1 MHDDAESNENRAQGE
16 SSSCPPHCCD
26 HLIDRRTFVQM
37 AGAGA
42 AAVSGIGTAAAC
54 AGPFNRQ
61 DTVDH
66 FIPIDKKLS
75 ADWVRSLFAKGGRSW
90 IEGAELETVGMPVGG
105 ICAGQVYLTGDGRL
119 RFVDIFNQYAN
130 SGYGSVN
137 YREGR
142 TATEMVVNGSEIVE
156 APSIDQGFA
165 LHVETEAGTIVRS
178 VDARGFSEVRFCGE
192 YPIGLVEFADADFP
206 VSVRLEAFS
215 PFIPLNEA
223 DSALPAALLKYTLE
237 NVSADR
243 VKVTLAGWLEN
254 AVCYHTAREDGIITQ
269 RLNREIRGDGLTAV
283 LASARLEEEPRPA
296 NYRPPVVFA
305 DFEGTGY
312 GDWQVEGDAF
322 GTAPARGT
330 LPDQQ
335 AVSGFQGE
343 GLVNTYL
350 GGDAPTGR
358 LISPEFIVERP
369 WIAFFIGGGAQDD
382 QTCINLVVD
391 GSIVRTATGR
401 NSERLEPHNWN
412 VEELA
417 GRRARIEIVDTH
429 SGGWGHIN
437 IDQIEFRDDPMRRD
451 LGDLALRPDIGT
463 MALALLGDGA
473 TYASAVLPSG
483 AMPEA
488 LFAAEGLQTQEISAL
503 ANGEPRRGAVGRTFD
518 LGTGETAEATFVVSW
533 HMPNL
538 YFRDSRVGNHYGG
551 RFGSAADVVQYVAAD
566 SDRLVRDTKQWH
578 DTWYD
583 STLPWWL
590 LFRIHSTV
598 SNLATATTQWWQNE
612 RFWAYE
618 GCGCCHG
625 TCGHVWNY
633 AHGLARLFPALERS
647 VREMQDFA
655 PGVGFISET
664 GEIRFRGEDWS
675 IWAGDAQGGYIMK
688 AWREHLCSADD
699 AFLRRNWPRIKQAL
713 QFLIQED
720 GNADGLLEGR
730 QHQTYDQDY
739 YGANTMVGSL
749 YLGALRAG
757 EEMARE
763 MGDAEFASTCRTIFE
778 TGSRNSVERLFNG
791 EYFVQDVDLE
801 QHPDWQY
808 GDGCLA
814 DQLFGQGWAHQVGLG
829 YVYPQETVLQALESI
844 WKYCWA
850 PDIALQN
857 QRHEPERWFAYPGEA
872 GLFTCTWP
880 KSRHMGP
887 RSTRYRNEVWTGIEY
902 QVANHMASEGML
914 TEALAICRAVHDR
927 YHPAKRNPFNEIECG
942 DHYARALASWGVL
955 IGLSGFEYH
964 GPKGR
969 IGFAPRITPE
979 DFRAAFTGAEAWGS
993 LAQVREG
1000 NRQTDTIA
1008 VAWGRLPVREVTL
1021 ALDPGQQARTVTVD
1035 GASIGDAFT
1044 QTGKRLS
1051 ISLPTQRVVRAGQA
1065 LEVVIET

>member
-1 MHDDAESNENRAQGE
+1 MNDHSESNENGAHDE
-16 SSSCPPHCCD
+16 PPSCPPGCCD
-26 HLIDRRTFVQM
+26 HSIDRRTFVQL

-42 AAVSGIGTAAAC
+42 AAVSGIGAGSAC
-54 AGPFNRQ
+54 AGPFDRQ

-66 FIPIDKKLS
+66 FIPVDKKLS
-75 ADWVRSLFAKGGRSW
+75 RDWVRSLFAKGGRSW
-90 IEGAELETVGMPVGG
+90 FEGAELESVGMPVGG

-119 RFVDIFNQYAN
+119 EFIDIFNQYAN
-130 SGYGSVN
+130 SGYGRVN

-142 TATEMVVNGSEIVE
+142 SATEMVVNAGDTVE
-156 APSIDQGFA
+156 APSIDQGVA
-165 LHVETEAGTIVRS
+165 LQVETGKGAMVRS
-178 VDARGFSEVRFCGE
+178 LDARGFPGVRFCGE
-192 YPIGLVEFADADFP
+192 YPIGFVEFVDADFP

-215 PFIPLNEA
+215 PFIPLNET
-223 DSALPAALLKYTLE
+223 DSALPVTLLSYTLE
-237 NVSADR
+237 NGSSDLVR
-243 VKVTLAGWLEN
+243 VTLAGWLEN
-254 AVCYHTAREDGIITQ
+254 AVCYHTAREAGIITD
-269 RLNREIRGDGLTAV
+269 RRNREIRGDGMTAV
-283 LASARLEEEPRPA
+283 LAGARLEEEPRPVG
-296 NYRPPVVFA
+296 YRPPIVFA

-312 GDWQVEGDAF
+312 GDWQVEGTAF
-322 GTAPARGT
+322 GAAPAGGT

-335 AVSGFQGE
+335 VVSGFQGE

-350 GGDAPTGR
+350 EGDATTGR
-358 LISPEFIVERP
+358 LTSPEFTVERP
-369 WIAFFIGGGAQDD
+369 WIACLIGGGAHAD

-391 GSIVRTATGR
+391 GSVVRSATGR

-417 GRRARIEIVDTH
+417 GQTAHIEVIDSH

-437 IDQIEFRDDPMRRD
+437 VDQIEFRDDPMRRD
-451 LGDLALRPDIGT
+451 LGDLTLRPDIGT
-463 MALALLGDGA
+463 MALALLGEGA
-473 TYASAVLPSG
+473 VHASAVLPSG
-483 AMPEA
+483 AMPQA
-488 LFAAEGLQTQEISAL
+488 LFAAEGLQAQEISQL
-503 ANGEPRRGAVGRTFD
+503 PPGEPRRCAVGRTFD
-518 LGTGETAEATFVVSW
+518 LGPGETAEATFVVSW

-538 YFRDSRVGNHYGG
+538 YFRESRVGNNYGG
-551 RFGSAADVVQYVAAD
+551 RFGNAADVAQYVATN
-566 SDRLVRDTKQWH
+566 SDRLVRDTRLWH

-590 LFRIHSTV
+590 LFRINSTV
-598 SNLATATTQWWQNE
+598 SNLATTTCQWWQDG

-633 AHGLARLFPALERS
+633 AHALARLFPALERS

-655 PGVGFISET
+655 PGVGFMSET
-664 GEIRFRGEDWS
+664 GEIRFRGEGWS
-675 IWAGDAQGGYIMK
+675 IWAGDAQGGYILK

-699 AFLRRNWPRIKQAL
+699 TFLRRNWPRIRQAL
-713 QFLIQED
+713 QFLIRED
-720 GNADGLLEGR
+720 ADADGILEGK

-763 MGDAEFASTCRTIFE
+763 MDDAEFADTCRTIFE
-778 TGSRNSVERLFNG
+778 AGSRHSVERLFNG
-791 EYFVQDVDLE
+791 EYFIQDVDLE

-829 YVYPQETVLQALESI
+829 YLYPRETVRQALESV
-844 WKYCWA
+844 WKYCWT

-914 TEALAICRAVHDR
+914 TEALAICRAVHER

-964 GPKGR
+964 GPSGK
-969 IGFAPRITPE
+969 IGFAPHVAPE

-993 LAQVREG
+993 LAQVRVAS
-1000 NRQTDTIA
+1000 RQVDTIA

-1021 ALDPGQQARTVTVD
+1021 VLEPGQQASSVTVD
-1035 GASIGDAFT
+1035 GSSMEGAFT
-1044 QTGKRLS
+1044 QTAERLS
-1051 ISLPTQRVVRAGQA
+1051 IRLPEQRVVQAGQA
-1065 LEVVIET
+1065 MEVVIET